1 MILAE
6 LWLQSLRILAYEI
19 GRAIMKISYLRS
31 GVCDLFPSAF
41 CRAIVFYDAAF
52 RLSPNVG
59 GKYAIDDF
67 RIATSARSG

>member
-1 MILAE
+1 
-6 LWLQSLRILAYEI
+6 
-19 GRAIMKISYLRS
+19 MKISYLRS